1 MEIIKRT
8 DSGRA
13 GGGKLNRSE
22 TVTVRLDP
30 KLNYLCELAARA
42 QRRTK
47 SSFIEWAV
55 AEAMGKVLLP
65 EVREYVDSDDYRE
78 VSISERAGKLW
89 HVDEPDRVVALAL
102 EAPALLNHEEQ
113 VIWKLLRENGFIW
126 KGKYLS
132 KGEWSWSTNE
142 ESLIRDRLR
151 NHWSTFQQVA
161 REELPPSSLPVWK
174 ETRDDPDDVI
184 PF

>member
-1 MEIIKRT
+1 MEIIKAESTR
-8 DSGRA
+8 S

-55 AEAMGKVLLP
+55 AEALGSVVLP
-65 EVREYVDSDDYRE
+65 EVKEQTDIGTFSDVTLREWAST
-78 VSISERAGKLW
+78 LW
-89 HVDEPDRVVALAL
+89 QVDEPDRIVSLAL
-102 EAPALLNHEEQ
+102 KAPALLNHEEQ
-113 VIWKLLRENGFIW
+113 LVWRLVRENGYFW
-126 KGKYLS
+126 KGQHNKTS
-132 KGEWSWSTNE
+132 GEWIWALSEGTI
-142 ESLIRDRLR
+142 IRDRLR
-151 NHWSTFQQVA
+151 LHWPTFLDVA
-161 REELPPSSLPVWK
+161 RGLKSADMLPTWRK
-174 ETRDDPDDVI
+174 NQDDLDDDI